1 MSFDSAA
8 IMLQSIEEERLPPPD
23 LSGELRSLWLAK
35 KGDWHAAH
43 DIVSDIHTVM
53 GSWIHA
59 HLHVLEGDLGNAG
72 YWYRKAGKSPRPPEQ
87 SDEEWIEL
95 VEENL

>member
-1 MSFDSAA
+1 MALSSAA
-8 IMLQSIEEERLPPPD
+8 EVLQSVGAEPEPPEGI
-23 LSGELRSLWLAK
+23 SEELRALWLAR

-43 DIVSDIHTVM
+43 EIVNGIPSSM

-72 YWYRKAGKSPRPPEQ
+72 YWYSKAGKPPRPPEEAD
-87 SDEEWIEL
+87 DEWVQL
-95 VEENL
+95 VEANL